1 MADLLSNRPY
11 IYTYDLNAMVKIKVV
26 EEGNHLY

>member
-1 MADLLSNRPY
+1 HQPCAFFFFS
-11 IYTYDLNAMVKIKVV
+11 YDLNAMVKIKVV